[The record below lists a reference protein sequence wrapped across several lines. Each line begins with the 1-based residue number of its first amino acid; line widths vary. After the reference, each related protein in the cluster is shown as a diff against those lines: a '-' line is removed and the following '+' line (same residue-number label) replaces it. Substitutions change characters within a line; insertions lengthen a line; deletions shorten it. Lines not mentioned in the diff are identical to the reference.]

1 MQINLKYMWRRIRFL
16 LNFRDNATDAEFIDQ
31 GYCIDSTAQGVSA

>member
-1 MQINLKYMWRRIRFL
+1 MQINLKYMWRRIRCL
-16 LNFRDNATDAEFIDQ
+16 LNFRDNATDAEFIDA